1 VLGEVTIPVMTGGRF
16 CLQNIIRG
24 ASVPAAQGV
33 LDLACPATA
42 DAVDGHELVGQMGR
56 ELAARAA

>member
-1 VLGEVTIPVMTGGRF
+1 MTGGRF

-42 DAVDGHELVGQMGR
+42 DAVDGHELVGQMRR